1 MLPGGRAE
9 TGDVLELSNLNI
21 RVQRKENNQ
30 SGPGPLLED
39 SRVFEEKRSMESQ
52 PEGKCAPQGSEVK
65 AWSQTG
71 A

>member
-21 RVQRKENNQ
+21 GGQRRENNQ
-30 SGPGPLLED
+30 SRPEPLLED
-39 SRVFEEKRSMESQ
+39 SLVFEEKRLMESQ

-65 AWSQTG
+65 AWGQTD